1 MAKYNTFVVQR
12 TNNGQAVLITSS
24 ARKAKK
30 QLSTGFRLE
39 VWSGNQKQETIY
51 TRTAK
56 KLDKYIT
63 AEREYIRNK
72 QAAAEARNKARR
84 ARAYERTTRPRA

>member
-1 MAKYNTFVVQR
+1 MAKYNTFVVQK
-12 TNNGQAVLITSS
+12 TNNGQAVLVTSS
-24 ARKAKK
+24 ARKVK
-30 QLSTGFRLE
+30 QMLTVGLRVE
-39 VWSGNQKQETIY
+39 VWSENQKQEIVH

-72 QAAAEARNKARR
+72 QARAEARNKARR
-84 ARAYERTTRPRA
+84 ARYDRPV

>member
-1 MAKYNTFVVQR
+1 MAKYNTFVVQK
-12 TNNGQAVLITSS
+12 TNSGQAVLVTSS
-24 ARKAKK
+24 ARKAK
-30 QLSTGFRLE
+30 QALTIGFRLE
-39 VWSGNQKQETIY
+39 VWSENRKQETIY

-56 KLDKYIT
+56 KLDKYIS

-84 ARAYERTTRPRA
+84 ARYDRPI

>member
-12 TNNGQAVLITSS
+12 TNNGQAVLVTSS

-30 QLSTGFRLE
+30 QLTTGFRVE
-39 VWSGNQKQETIY
+39 VWSANEKQETVH
-51 TRTAK
+51 TRTAT

-72 QAAAEARNKARR
+72 QAAAEARNRARR
-84 ARAYERTTRPRA
+84 ARS